1 MASAASEDC
10 VRLGLALAE
19 RLCQERKMRLTP
31 LRRQVL
37 ICLLEAQGAVK
48 AYDLIEMLHKTR
60 KRFTPPSTIYRTLD
74 FLVDCG
80 LVHRIASINSYL
92 PCTCQHHENSLL
104 LFVCSRCKKAQE
116 MDDPELYVA
125 LKKRFGELG
134 MALENGSIEMQGI
147 CHACSQE
154 EG

>member
-1 MASAASEDC
+1 MAKAASEDC
-10 VRLGLALAE
+10 VRLGLQLAE
-19 RLCQERKMRLTP
+19 RICQQRKMRLTP

-37 ICLLEAQGAVK
+37 VHLLEAQKPVK
-48 AYDLIEMLHKTR
+48 AYDLLESLSHA
-60 KRFTPPSTIYRTLD
+60 KRRLTPATIYRILD

-80 LVHRIASINSYL
+80 LVHKIASLNSYL
-92 PCTCQHHENSLL
+92 PCTCEHHDNSLL